1 MNKIEIIN
9 LSKYYKNPN
18 DLVIDN
24 FSFSCSEGD
33 FVSIIGPSGCGK
45 STLLKILGNI
55 LEPSSGSV
63 LFNDKD
69 IPFLRKKSSI
79 GWVPQFPTLLKNRN
93 VFDNINLPIEIA
105 KKEGVDIYNL
115 IDLVGLKNKEK
126 LYPFELSGGM
136 KQRVALAQSLAL
148 SPQLLLMDEPFSAL
162 DEITRESI
170 QLDLLNIIKKSK
182 TITFFVT
189 HSIEEAVFLSD
200 YIILMTRNGN
210 IFKVIPGIK
219 KDDLSRLRY
228 RDYFYENI
236 KNIRNEFNF
245 L

>member
-1 MNKIEIIN
+1 MKKIEINN
-9 LSKYYKNPN
+9 LSKYYKDPN
-18 DLVIDN
+18 SLIINN
-24 FSFSCSEGD
+24 FNFFCFDGD

-55 LEPSSGSV
+55 LEPNSGSI
-63 LFNDKD
+63 LFDNKD
-69 IPFLRKKSSI
+69 ISFLRKESGI

-93 VFDNINLPIEIA
+93 VFENINLPIEIA
-105 KKEGVDIYNL
+105 KKKGIDIYNL
-115 IDLVGLKNKEK
+115 MELVGLKNKEK

-136 KQRVALAQSLAL
+136 KQRVALAQSLVL

-162 DEITRESI
+162 DEITRESM

-182 TITFFVT
+182 ITTFFVT

-219 KDDLSRLRY
+219 KNNLNELRCS
-228 RDYFYENI
+228 DYFYDSV